1 MAKEATRVIKVN
13 STAVGNLNNNNTTA
27 VGNPNNNTCSNKG
40 AILGIHNSVEA
51 LKTAE
56 TMTHELVA
64 MVAAKDSS
72 MAATSA
78 SAASKI
84 TGPNNTIIKT
94 HGKTHGHNISPR
106 TRAIRTDARTDLPL
120 NPSPSWAVVGR
131 HETCR
136 CNPHHRIGRRNLRL
150 CLQEGQTLRRLKA
163 S

>member
-1 MAKEATRVIKVN
+1 VAKEATRVAKEATRVIKV
-13 STAVGNLNNNNTTA
+13 SSMAVGNLNNNNSTA

-51 LKTAE
+51 LKMAE

-64 MVAAKDSS
+64 MVAAKDRSKDSS

-84 TGPNNTIIKT
+84 TGPNNTILKT
-94 HGKTHGHNISPR
+94 HGKTQGHNISPR
-106 TRAIRTDARTDLPL
+106 TRAIKTTDA
-120 NPSPSWAVVGR
+120 GR
-131 HETCR
+131 HKTRR